1 MNPGFLVIDKPAG
14 ITSHDVVAMV
24 RAVTGV
30 RKVGHTGTL
39 DPFATGVLPLAL
51 GAATRLISFLDEDLK
66 VYDARVRLGSATDTG
81 DPTGTVVRT
90 AEVPELGDAAIREA
104 LAGFRGVRM
113 QAPPKY
119 SAVKIQGKPLYRYA
133 REGQDVQAAPRPT
146 RIDRIELLD
155 RGGDWLQVRIECGRG
170 TYARVLADEIA
181 QALGTAGHLQE
192 LRRTRSGPFHEHH
205 ALSLE
210 RLSQMVADSAD
221 WPTVL
226 RPSRGAERVKWR
238 PREEV
243 AEALATHMLAPVE
256 VLGQLPRV
264 EVAHSHVGLIERGE
278 VPAGDEPP
286 GTHVGD
292 LFLLL
297 RPDASLLAIARRE
310 PAGAKIARLVPK
322 G

>member
-1 MNPGFLVIDKPAG
+1 MNPAFLVVDKPAG

-30 RKVGHTGTL
+30 KKVGHTGTL

-66 VYDARVRLGSATDTG
+66 IYDARVQLGSATDTG
-81 DPTGTVVRT
+81 DPTGAVIRT
-90 AEVPELGDAAIREA
+90 ADVPELTDERIREA
-104 LAGFRGVRM
+104 LATFSGVRM

-119 SAVKIQGKPLYRYA
+119 SAVKVQGKPLYRYA
-133 REGQDVQAAPRPT
+133 REGVEVEAAPRPT
-146 RIDRIELLD
+146 RIDGIELLD

-181 QALGTAGHLQE
+181 QALGTAGHLKE
-192 LRRTRSGPFHEHH
+192 LRRTRSGPFHEGQ
-205 ALSLE
+205 AVSLE
-210 RLSQMVADSAD
+210 RISEIVAERSD
-221 WPTVL
+221 WMAVL

-238 PREEV
+238 SRDVVGEEL
-243 AEALATHMLAPVE
+243 ATCALAPADMLSHLKRIE
-256 VLGQLPRV
+256 VVP
-264 EVAHSHVGLIERGE
+264 AHVGLIERGE
-278 VPAGDEPP
+278 VPPGDQPAD
-286 GTHVGD
+286 THVGD

-297 RPDASLLAIARRE
+297 RPDSSLLAIARRE
-310 PAGAKIARLVPK
+310 PTGPKVVRLVPK

>member
-1 MNPGFLVIDKPAG
+1 MNPAFLVIDKPAG

-30 RKVGHTGTL
+30 KKVGHTGTL

-66 VYDARVRLGSATDTG
+66 IYDARVQLGSATDTG

-90 AEVPELGDAAIREA
+90 AEVPELDDARIREA

-133 REGQDVQAAPRPT
+133 REGVDVEAAPRPT
-146 RIDRIELLD
+146 RIDGIELLD

-170 TYARVLADEIA
+170 TYARVLADEIG

-192 LRRTRSGPFHEHH
+192 LRRTRSGPFHEGQ

-210 RLSQMVADSAD
+210 RLSEIVADRSD
-221 WPTVL
+221 WAAVL

-238 PREEV
+238 SRDEV
-243 AEALATHMLAPVE
+243 EEALAAHTLAPVD
-256 VLGQLPRV
+256 VLSQLPRI
-264 EVAHSHVGLIERGE
+264 EVAPAHVGLIERGE
-278 VPAGDEPP
+278 VPAGDQPP

-310 PAGAKIARLVPK
+310 PAGPKIARLVPK

>member
-1 MNPGFLVIDKPAG
+1 MSPAFLVIDKPAG

-24 RAVTGV
+24 RAVTGIK
-30 RKVGHTGTL
+30 KVGHTGTL

-66 VYDARVRLGSATDTG
+66 IYDARVQLGSATDTG

-90 AEVPELGDAAIREA
+90 AEVPELSDAAIREA
-104 LAGFRGVRM
+104 LAGFKGVRM

-133 REGQDVQAAPRPT
+133 REGLDVEAAPRPT
-146 RIDRIELLD
+146 RIDGIELLD

-192 LRRTRSGPFHEHH
+192 LRRTRSGPFHERH

-210 RLSQMVADSAD
+210 RLSEMVADRAD
-221 WPTVL
+221 WATVM

-238 PREEV
+238 SREEV
-243 AEALATHMLAPVE
+243 ADALAAYTLAPVD
-256 VLGQLPRV
+256 VLSQLPRI
-264 EVAHSHVGLIERGE
+264 EVAPAHVGLVERGE
-278 VPAGDEPP
+278 VPAGDQPP
-286 GTHVGD
+286 GTLVGD

-310 PAGAKIARLVPK
+310 PSGPKIARLVPK